1 MNAVS
6 GDRRSVGV
14 WVDHST
20 LRGEVAGSDTLY
32 RVSLAGAVDERWLET
47 CASALLESTALRRF
61 RLDRTGRSVAFTCRT
76 VDGPGLVMDA
86 LERLEALLAR
96 VNRHVEARPAH
107 PEPAPAS
114 NAGPRGF
121 A

>member
-1 MNAVS
+1 MNTVS
-6 GDRRSVGV
+6 DGRGV

-32 RVSLAGAVDERWLET
+32 RVSLGGAVDERWLEACT
-47 CASALLESTALRRF
+47 GALLESTALRRF
-61 RLDRTGRSVAFTCRT
+61 RLDRGARSVAFTCRT

-96 VNRHVEARPAH
+96 VNRQLDAGPTHPLSLASDAR
-107 PEPAPAS
+107 
-114 NAGPRGF
+114 PRGF